1 MPYLW
6 GGKASG
12 GLDCSGLVQV
22 ALARA
27 GIPCPRD
34 SGTQAT
40 SLGAELPW
48 EPDRTEP
55 RRGDLIYFPGHVAIA
70 LDAVQVVSANAHAM
84 MVSIEPLAELEA
96 RVKAE
101 SGGTG
106 VTAVRRL

>member
-1 MPYLW
+1 
-6 GGKASG
+6 
-12 GLDCSGLVQV
+12 V

-34 SGTQAT
+34 SDTQAT
-40 SLGAELPW
+40 SLGAELSWQPG
-48 EPDRTEP
+48 RTEL

-70 LDAVQVVSANAHAM
+70 LDAESVVNANAHAM

-96 RVKAE
+96 RVKE
-101 SGGTG
+101 ECGGTG